1 MQETILIKL
10 GELVLKGLNRK
21 IFEAQLLKNI
31 RRRLMGLGEFEV
43 KSAQSTIYV
52 IPKNEEADL
61 DAAEE
66 KVGKVFGI
74 VSYSRAC
81 VAEKDMAAIQQAAT
95 DYLRDELMEASTFKV
110 ESKRSDKKFAYTSP
124 EISREV
130 GAYLLEQFPIF
141 PLTSTTQTWK
151 CGWRSGTLALMFTAT
166 PSRRRR
172 HPGGNRR
179 KSGHPHQRR
188 H

>member
-21 IFEAQLLKNI
+21 NFESVLLKNI
-31 RRRLMGLGEFEV
+31 RRRLIPLGEFEV

-52 IPKNEEADL
+52 IPKNDEADL

-66 KVGKVFGI
+66 KIGKIFGI

-81 VAEKDMAAIQQAAT
+81 TVEKDLAAIQKAAAE
-95 DYLRDELMEASTFKV
+95 YLREELVDAATFKV

-124 EISREV
+124 QISCEV
-130 GAYLLEQFPIF
+130 GGYLMEQFPHLSVDVHNPDVEVRVEVRDFGAYIHGN
-141 PLTSTTQTWK
+141 P
-151 CGWRSGTLALMFTAT
+151 R
-166 PSRRRR
+166 
-172 HPGGNRR
+172 PGAGGIPVEQAE
-179 KSGHPHQRR
+179 KQQS
-188 H
+188 